1 LFWKVKIILDELE
14 TAECNV
20 FPKPLNILIAE
31 DESDIAALY
40 KTVLEKRNHKA
51 TITTNGEDCLK
62 AYHEVYQ
69 RNRFSS
75 GQQLS
80 SQPGPIEMLRSH
92 SFDVVILDCKMP
104 QMNGIEV
111 AKEILAVNPHQRIIF
126 ASAYIK
132 DTVIDSIKNLKR
144 SMMESVQ
151 KPFEI
156 KRLVDLIEDKLM
168 YQELIRLNVD
178 VDIIRAVKPTHE
190 EISDLLVRLKGVRD
204 YKLEEKE

>member
-1 LFWKVKIILDELE
+1 VKIILDEFDS
-14 TAECNV
+14 AECNV

-31 DESDIAALY
+31 DELDIAALY
-40 KTVLEKRNHKA
+40 KTVLEKRNHKT

-69 RNRFSS
+69 GNRFNS

-80 SQPGPIEMLRSH
+80 LQSGTIDRSRDNL
-92 SFDVVILDCKMP
+92 FDVVVLDCKMP

-132 DTVIDSIKNLKR
+132 DTVVDSIKNLKR

-168 YQELIRLNVD
+168 YQELIRLNID
-178 VDIIRAVKPTHE
+178 VDIIRAIKPTHE
-190 EISDLLVRLKGVRD
+190 EISDLLVRLKGAQGCEF
-204 YKLEEKE
+204 EE

>member
-1 LFWKVKIILDELE
+1 VKIILDEFDS
-14 TAECNV
+14 AECNAV
-20 FPKPLNILIAE
+20 PKPLNILIAE
-31 DESDIAALY
+31 DELDIAALY
-40 KTVLEKRNHKA
+40 KTVLEKRNHKT

-69 RNRFSS
+69 RNRFNS

-80 SQPGPIEMLRSH
+80 LQSGPMDRSRNQL
-92 SFDVVILDCKMP
+92 FDVVVLDCKMP

-168 YQELIRLNVD
+168 YQELIRLNID
-178 VDIIRAVKPTHE
+178 VDIIRAIKPTHE
-190 EISDLLVRLKGVRD
+190 EISDLLVRLKGVQGC
-204 YKLEEKE
+204 KFEEKE

>member
-1 LFWKVKIILDELE
+1 VKIISDEFNS
-14 TAECNV
+14 AEDNV
-20 FPKPLNILIAE
+20 FSKPLNILIAE
-31 DESDIAALY
+31 DELDIAALY
-40 KTVLEKRNHKA
+40 KAVLEKRNHKA
-51 TITTNGEDCLK
+51 TITTNGEDCLN

-69 RNRFSS
+69 RNRFNS

-80 SQPGPIEMLRSH
+80 SQSEPIDKSRNH
-92 SFDVVILDCKMP
+92 SFDVVVLDCKMP

-132 DTVIDSIKNLKR
+132 DTVIDSIKYLKE

-168 YQELIRLNVD
+168 YQELIRLNID
-178 VDIIRAVKPTHE
+178 VDIIRAIKPTHE
-190 EISDLLVRLKGVRD
+190 EISDLLVRLKGAQGC
-204 YKLEEKE
+204 KFEEKE

>member
-1 LFWKVKIILDELE
+1 VRIILDEFDSPG
-14 TAECNV
+14 CNAV
-20 FPKPLNILIAE
+20 PKPLNILIAE
-31 DESDIAALY
+31 DELDIATLY
-40 KTVLEKRNHKA
+40 KTVLEKRNHKT

-69 RNRFSS
+69 RNRFNS

-80 SQPGPIEMLRSH
+80 LQSGPIDRSRNQL
-92 SFDVVILDCKMP
+92 FDVVVLDCKMP

-168 YQELIRLNVD
+168 YQELIRLNID
-178 VDIIRAVKPTHE
+178 VDIIRAIKPTHE
-190 EISDLLVRLKGVRD
+190 EISDLLVRLKSVQGC
-204 YKLEEKE
+204 KFEEKE

>member
-1 LFWKVKIILDELE
+1 VKIILDEFDS
-14 TAECNV
+14 AECNDV
-20 FPKPLNILIAE
+20 PKPLNILIAE
-31 DESDIAALY
+31 DELDIAALY
-40 KTVLEKRNHKA
+40 QTVLEKRNHKT

-69 RNRFSS
+69 RSRLNS

-80 SQPGPIEMLRSH
+80 LQSGPIDRSRNQL
-92 SFDVVILDCKMP
+92 FDVVVLDCKMP

-168 YQELIRLNVD
+168 YQELIRLNID
-178 VDIIRAVKPTHE
+178 VDIIRAIKPTHE
-190 EISDLLVRLKGVRD
+190 EISDLLVRLKGVQGC
-204 YKLEEKE
+204 KFEEKE